1 MKKKILVAILITV
14 GIGLISFFLY
24 KNNVTPLEDEALL
37 CHFTIQ
43 DNITLTHRQKLD
55 IPIASIEQINSVEL
69 RIGDSLLAKW
79 TKPSKLVHYELNS
92 KDLPVGLV
100 SLVLIAKTKE
110 GKEIRDERIF
120 QIVSDIV
127 PQSWGIK
134 IVNEYPHLDSSYTQ
148 GLAFHNNKLFES
160 TGDPN
165 TTGSSLVG
173 EIALETGKINRRT
186 GLDNTFFGEG
196 ITILGDKIF
205 QITWKNQ
212 TCFVYNAP
220 DFAKLK
226 TFTYTGEGWGIC
238 NDGKYL
244 IMSDGTDRLSY
255 RDPETFELLKTV
267 DVYTNEGPIT
277 KLNELEWIN
286 GLIYANIY
294 TTNLVAVIDPA
305 YGKVMA
311 IIDATELVRRGKG
324 TGNGEVL
331 NGIAYNS
338 SNRKIYMTGKFWP
351 KLFEIEVLKTPFKG
365 L

>member
-43 DNITLTHRQKLD
+43 DNITLTHGQKLD

>member
-14 GIGLISFFLY
+14 GIGFILFFLY
-24 KNNVTPLEDEALL
+24 KNNVTPLEDEALP
-37 CHFTIQ
+37 CQFKIQ
-43 DNITLTHRQKLD
+43 DNVTLAHGQKLD
-55 IPIASIEQINSVEL
+55 IPIASIEQMNSVEL
-69 RIGDSLLAKW
+69 RIGDSTLSKW
-79 TKPSKLVHYELNS
+79 TMPSKLVHYELNS
-92 KDLPVGLV
+92 KYLPVGLV

-110 GKEIRDERIF
+110 GKEIRDERIL

-134 IVNEYPHLDSSYTQ
+134 IVTEYPHLDSSYTQ

-212 TCFVYNAP
+212 TCFVYNAA

-226 TFTYTGEGWGIC
+226 TFPYTGEGWGIC

-267 DVYTNEGPIT
+267 DVYTNKGPIT
-277 KLNELEWIN
+277 MLNELEFIN

-294 TTNLVAVIDPA
+294 TTNLVAVIDPE
-305 YGKVMA
+305 YGKVIA

-324 TGNGEVL
+324 TANGEVL

-338 SNRKIYMTGKFWP
+338 ANRKTYMTGKFWP
-351 KLFEIEVLKTPFKG
+351 KLFEIEVLKTPAKG

>member
-1 MKKKILVAILITV
+1 MKKKILVALLITV
-14 GIGLISFFLY
+14 GIGFISFFLY

-43 DNITLTHRQKLD
+43 DNITLAHGQKLD
-55 IPIASIEQINSVEL
+55 IPIASIEEMNSVEL
-69 RIGDSLLAKW
+69 HIGDSLLAKW
-79 TKPSKLVHYELNS
+79 MKPSKLVHYELNS
-92 KDLPVGLV
+92 KDLPVGLI

-212 TCFVYNAP
+212 TCFVYNAA
-220 DFAKLK
+220 DFAKQK

-277 KLNELEWIN
+277 MLNELEFID
-286 GLIYANIY
+286 GLVYANIY
-294 TTNLVAVIDPA
+294 YQNLIAVIDPEN
-305 YGKVMA
+305 GKVMA
-311 IIDATELVRRGKG
+311 TIDASELVERGKG
-324 TGNGEVL
+324 NGQVL

-338 SNRKIYMTGKFWP
+338 SNRKTYMTGKFWP
-351 KLFEIEVLKTPFKG
+351 KLFEVEVLKTTVKG